1 MTEYGRG
8 TKLIKGSSPPSEEIK
23 PLTNPIYQ
31 TTAFLFDSAEE
42 VQRYAEGRSNAYLY
56 SRYENPT
63 SLAVA
68 STIAELEGAA
78 AALLFSSGM
87 AATATTLLTFLKSG
101 DEIVC
106 STDVYGGTTLLLSSL
121 LERLGVQ
128 VRFVAPKELCEPEK
142 ILSSSSRLVW
152 FESPAN
158 PTLRC
163 LDVRAIART
172 CRKKKILSVV
182 DNTFATPL
190 NQQPLVFGVD
200 LCMHSASKYLNGHS
214 DVTAGVIAGRDE
226 LVDQVRTTR
235 KLLGTVLD
243 PVAAHALG
251 RGLKTLEVRVE
262 RHNKNAMEV
271 ARFLDGDSR
280 VKSVLYPGLPAHPD
294 YELAVAQMS
303 GFGGVV
309 CLELDGGLDRVSRF
323 FDQLG
328 IFKRAVS
335 LGGVESLCSLP
346 VLTSHWGQ
354 SSESLRRAGVTAGMA
369 RLSVGLEDVQDL
381 IADLD
386 QALDLN

>member
-1 MTEYGRG
+1 MTEYGRR
-8 TKLIKGSSPPSEEIK
+8 TKLIKGANPPAEEIT

-42 VQRYAEGRSNAYLY
+42 VRRYAEGHSNAYLY
-56 SRYENPT
+56 SRYKNPT
-63 SLAVA
+63 SVAVA
-68 STIAELEGAA
+68 ATIAELEGAA

-87 AATATTLLTFLKSG
+87 AATATTFLTFLKSG
-101 DEIVC
+101 DEVVC
-106 STDVYGGTTLLLSSL
+106 STDVYGGTTLLLNNL
-121 LERLGVQ
+121 LEGLGVR
-128 VRFVAPKELCEPEK
+128 VRFVTPKELCEPEK
-142 ILSSSSRLVW
+142 VLHSSTRLIW

-163 LDVRAIART
+163 LNVRAIAAT
-172 CRKKKILSVV
+172 CRKQQILSVV

-190 NQQPLVFGVD
+190 NQQPLAFGVD

-214 DVTAGVIAGRDE
+214 DVTAGVITGCDE
-226 LVDQVRTTR
+226 LIDQVRTTR

-243 PVAAHALG
+243 PAAAYALG
-251 RGLKTLEVRVE
+251 RGLKTLDVRVE

-271 ARFLDGDSR
+271 AKFLDRDSR
-280 VKSVLYPGLPAHPD
+280 VKSVSYPGLPAHPD
-294 YELAVAQMS
+294 YNLAAAQMN

-309 CLELDGGLDRVSRF
+309 CLELDGGLERASRF
-323 FDQLG
+323 FDRLK

-354 SSESLRRAGVTAGMA
+354 SSELLRRAGVTAGMA
-369 RLSVGLEDVQDL
+369 RLSVGLEDIKDL

-386 QALDLN
+386 QALDSN

>member
-1 MTEYGRG
+1 MTEYGRR
-8 TKLIKGSSPPSEEIK
+8 TKLIKGANPPAEEIT

-42 VQRYAEGRSNAYLY
+42 VRRYAEGHSSAYLY
-56 SRYENPT
+56 SRYKNPT
-63 SLAVA
+63 PVAVA
-68 STIAELEGAA
+68 ATIAELEGAA

-87 AATATTLLTFLKSG
+87 AATATTFLTFLKSG
-101 DEIVC
+101 DEVVC
-106 STDVYGGTTLLLSSL
+106 STDVYGGTTLLLNNL
-121 LERLGVQ
+121 LEGLGVR
-128 VRFVAPKELCEPEK
+128 VRFVTPKELCEPEK
-142 ILSSSSRLVW
+142 VLHSSTRLIW

-163 LDVRAIART
+163 LNVRAIAAT
-172 CRKKKILSVV
+172 CRKQQILSVV

-190 NQQPLVFGVD
+190 NQQPLAFGVD

-214 DVTAGVIAGRDE
+214 DVTAGVITGCDE
-226 LVDQVRTTR
+226 LIDQVRTTR

-243 PVAAHALG
+243 PAAAYALG
-251 RGLKTLEVRVE
+251 RGLKTLDVRVE

-271 ARFLDGDSR
+271 AKFLDRDSR
-280 VKSVLYPGLPAHPD
+280 VKSVSYPGLPAHPD
-294 YELAVAQMS
+294 YDLAAAQMN

-309 CLELDGGLDRVSRF
+309 CLELDGGLERASRF
-323 FDQLG
+323 FDRLK

-354 SSESLRRAGVTAGMA
+354 SSELLRRAGVTAGMA
-369 RLSVGLEDVQDL
+369 RLSVGLEDIKDL

-386 QALDLN
+386 QALDSN

>member
-1 MTEYGRG
+1 MTEYGRR
-8 TKLIKGSSPPSEEIK
+8 TKLIKGASPPAEEIT

-42 VQRYAEGRSNAYLY
+42 VRRYAEGHSNTYLY
-56 SRYENPT
+56 SRYKNPT
-63 SLAVA
+63 SVAVA
-68 STIAELEGAA
+68 ATIAELEGAA

-87 AATATTLLTFLKSG
+87 AATATTFLTFLKSG
-101 DEIVC
+101 DEVVC
-106 STDVYGGTTLLLSSL
+106 STDVYGGTTLLLNNL
-121 LERLGVQ
+121 LERLGVR
-128 VRFVAPKELCEPEK
+128 VRFVTPKELCEPEK
-142 ILSSSSRLVW
+142 VLHSSTRLIW

-163 LDVRAIART
+163 LNVRAIAAT
-172 CRKKKILSVV
+172 CRKQQILSVV

-190 NQQPLVFGVD
+190 NQQPLAFGVD

-214 DVTAGVIAGRDE
+214 DVTAGVITGCDE
-226 LVDQVRTTR
+226 LIDQVRTTR

-243 PVAAHALG
+243 PAAAYALG
-251 RGLKTLEVRVE
+251 RGLKTLDVRVE

-271 ARFLDGDSR
+271 AKFLDRDSR
-280 VKSVLYPGLPAHPD
+280 VKSVSYPGLPAHPD
-294 YELAVAQMS
+294 YDLAAAQMN

-309 CLELDGGLDRVSRF
+309 CLELDGGLERASRF
-323 FDQLG
+323 FDRLK

-354 SSESLRRAGVTAGMA
+354 SSELLRRAGVTAGMA
-369 RLSVGLEDVQDL
+369 RLSVGLEDIQDL

-386 QALDLN
+386 QALDSD